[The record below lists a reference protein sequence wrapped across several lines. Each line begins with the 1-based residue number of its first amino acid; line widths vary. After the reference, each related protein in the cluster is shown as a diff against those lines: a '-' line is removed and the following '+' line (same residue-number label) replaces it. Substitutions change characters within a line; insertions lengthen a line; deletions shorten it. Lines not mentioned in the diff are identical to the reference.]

1 MSHQRLA
8 RLGAHLFEVR
18 ISPQIDPRG
27 VVYVNADSVT
37 ITPAGA
43 LILSAEVPP
52 LEDEEGEP
60 PSGIEIP
67 PAFIVAPGL
76 WQSVTQ
82 VSDAEDGHQPWF
94 FEGGFLDTGDDDDDD
109 DDDEDE

>member
-1 MSHQRLA
+1 MPQQREA
-8 RLGAHLFEVR
+8 RLGAHLFEIRV
-18 ISPQIDPRG
+18 SHQIDPRG

-52 LEDEEGEP
+52 LEDEAGEP
-60 PSGIEIP
+60 PSGIETP

-94 FEGGFLDTGDDDDDD
+94 FEGGYLDSGDDD
-109 DDDEDE
+109 EEE